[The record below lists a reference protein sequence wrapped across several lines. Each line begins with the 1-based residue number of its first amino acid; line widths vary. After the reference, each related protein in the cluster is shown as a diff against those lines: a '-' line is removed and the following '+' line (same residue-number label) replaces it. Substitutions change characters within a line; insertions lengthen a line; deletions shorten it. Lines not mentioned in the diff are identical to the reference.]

1 MTSLLRSL
9 WFTAALLALL
19 TASISL
25 HAQSGRGR
33 IVGRILDSSSAV
45 IPGAEVVATQVA
57 MGVHVDAKTNAEGN
71 YDLQY
76 LLPGIYRIDV
86 KAEGFKQYTRHPIEV
101 RVGDTV
107 TLDISLDLG
116 NVSEKVD
123 VVAEASLLEASTASM
138 AKVVEHKQ
146 LSDLPIGGGDVMFLT
161 QLAAGVTTA
170 QAPGHNWLPSAS
182 DVMSNVNVAGTANG
196 SNEFTLDGISNMTR
210 GWVSFTPP
218 ADMVQE
224 FRIQTI
230 SYDASLGHAAGG
242 TISMSLKTGTNDL
255 HGTAQWDVAPNPWQA
270 NDFFTNKQIY
280 DTSSGPVTP
289 EKIKSLSP
297 PRKVNRYSATIG
309 GPVLVPHLYNGQSR
323 TFWTYGFQG
332 FNRRNP
338 NNNYYTVPT
347 AAEQHG
353 DFSSLLAV
361 PKTGPTYQIF
371 DPATIAPAGA
381 GRFSRQPL
389 PGNIVPASRI
399 SPIAQK
405 YLGFFAQ
412 PNVGGTIDGRNDY
425 QITQPDANDFLQN
438 MARVDHNF
446 SDRNRL
452 FGRFTESWLHFAHGN
467 AFTNDARG
475 IDRHR
480 QQWGAGLDD
489 VYTFSPTFLLNVKY
503 GFTRYLQSDFPNSVG
518 YDITKLGVPA
528 SLADQLNPQGAAFP
542 VVTIDGMAQLGETG
556 GTQFITNYQTLAGGF
571 TKIAGNHSIR
581 CGGEF
586 RVMRENN
593 VSYGNAA
600 PAMDFST
607 NWTKGPMDNSTAG
620 PIGQGLASF
629 LLGLPTGGGIDLN
642 ASYSEQSTF
651 AGLYVQDDW
660 KLTRKLTLNAGL
672 RWEFET
678 APTERFNRTVR
689 GFDFTVASPVSAAA
703 LANYTKN
710 PDVIPVSQ
718 FKTMGV
724 LTFAGVNGVP
734 RGYFNTAR
742 RNLAPRIGLAYQL
755 TPKTVLRAGYGIFN
769 DVVGIDGNHANQIGF
784 SQRTNL
790 IPSTDNGLTF
800 TGTLANPFPNGLVQP
815 APVGPST
822 YIGRAISFMPNTLLT
837 PYMQRWSFGVQRQ
850 LPSRSVLEVTYVGN
864 KGTHIATSR
873 AIDSTPA
880 PYLSTSPLRDPAVI
894 NYLSAQVPNPFNG
907 IPQFAG
913 GGITGTTISRGNLLR
928 PYPQYNGITMTDPN
942 GESWYHSLQARFE
955 KRFSHGVLFNLDYT
969 WSKYMEAVEYLNN
982 TDAMPTH
989 VVSAADRPHRVTING
1004 VWELPVGRG
1013 RMLLAHAPRPVD
1025 MILGG
1030 WQYQAIYL
1038 WQVGAPVNFGNV
1050 LFLGNVQDI
1059 VLPADQRSLYEW
1071 FNVNAGFGRNTAD
1084 ALANNIRTFPLRL
1097 TGVRSPGPNYWNM
1110 SLYKQFKVQERLK
1123 LQVRTEWEGALN
1135 TPQFSPPNNAPTNS
1149 LFGQINGTQ
1158 GEARRIYVGL
1168 KLMF

>member
-1 MTSLLRSL
+1 MPCSLRNTY
-9 WFTAALLALL
+9 TAFAMLLLAGS
-19 TASISL
+19 TAL
-25 HAQSGRGR
+25 FAQSGRGR
-33 IVGRILDSSSAV
+33 IVGRVLDSTAAV
-45 IPGAEVVATQVA
+45 VPGADVVATQVA
-57 MGVHVDAKTNAEGN
+57 MNVHVTAKANSEGN

-76 LLPGIYRIDV
+76 LLPGVYRIDV
-86 KAEGFKQYTRHPIEV
+86 QAPGFKQYTRHPIEI

-107 TLDISLDLG
+107 TLDITLDLG
-116 NVSEKVD
+116 NVTERVD

-161 QLAAGVTTA
+161 QLAAGITTA

-210 GWVSFTPP
+210 GWISFTPP

-280 DTSSGPVTP
+280 DLSTGPVTP

-309 GPVLVPHLYNGQSR
+309 GPVFLPHLYNGHSR

-347 AAEQHG
+347 VAEQRG
-353 DFSSLLAV
+353 DFSALLAI
-361 PKTGPTYQIF
+361 PKTGPSYQIY
-371 DPATIAPAGA
+371 DPATIAPAGN
-381 GRFSRQPL
+381 GRFNRQPL
-389 PGNIVPASRI
+389 AGNLIPASRI

-405 YLGFFAQ
+405 YMSFFAQ
-412 PNVGGTIDGRNDY
+412 PNTGGTVDGRNNY

-452 FGRFTESWLHFAHGN
+452 FGRFTQSWLHYAHGN
-467 AFTNDARG
+467 VFTNDARG

-480 QQWGAGLDD
+480 KQWGAGLDD
-489 VYTFSPTFLLNVKY
+489 VYTFSPTLLLNVKY

-518 YDITKLGVPA
+518 YDIAKLGVPQ
-528 SLADQLNPQGAAFP
+528 SLVDQLDPHGIAFP

-556 GTQFITNYQTLAGGF
+556 GTQFVTNYQTLSGGF
-571 TKIAGNHSIR
+571 TKIAGNHSVR
-581 CGGEF
+581 WGGEF
-586 RVMRENN
+586 RLMRENTVN
-593 VSYGNAA
+593 YGNAA
-600 PAMDFST
+600 PNMDFSSG
-607 NWTKGPMDNSTAG
+607 WTKGPFDNSAAG
-620 PIGQGLASF
+620 PIGQGLATF
-629 LLGLPTGGGIDLN
+629 LFGIPTGGAIDLN
-642 ASYSEQSTF
+642 ASYSEQSAFT
-651 AGLYVQDDW
+651 ALYVQDDW
-660 KLTRKLTLNAGL
+660 KLTRKLTANLGL

-678 APTERFNRTVR
+678 SPTERFNRTVR
-689 GFDFTVASPVSAAA
+689 GFDFTTASPISAAA

-718 FKTMGV
+718 FRTIGA
-724 LTFAGVNGVP
+724 LTFAGVNGAP
-734 RGYFNTAR
+734 RGYFDTAK
-742 RNLAPRIGLAYQL
+742 RNLAPRLGLAYQL
-755 TPKTVLRAGYGIFN
+755 TAKTVLRTGYGIFN
-769 DVVGIDGNHANQIGF
+769 DVVGIDGNHANQAGF

-800 TGTLANPFPNGLVQP
+800 TSTLANPFPNGLIRP
-815 APVGPST
+815 TPVGPNT
-822 YIGRAISFMPNTLLT
+822 YIGRAITFNPQRLLT
-837 PYMQRWSFGVQRQ
+837 PYMQRWSFSIQRQ
-850 LPSRSVLEVTYVGN
+850 LPSRSVVEVTYVGN
-864 KGTHIATSR
+864 RGTHIGTSR
-873 AIDSTPA
+873 ALDTTPA
-880 PYLSTSPLRDPAVI
+880 QYLSRSPFRDQDVI
-894 NYLSAQVPNPFNG
+894 NYLSAAVPNPFNG

-913 GGITGTTISRGNLLR
+913 GGITGTNISRGNLLR
-928 PYPQYNGITMTDPN
+928 PYPQYNGMTVTDPN

-969 WSKYMEAVEYLNN
+969 WSKYMDAVEYLNS
-982 TDAMPTH
+982 TDPLPTH
-989 VVSAADRPHRVTING
+989 VVSTSDRPHRVTVNG
-1004 VWELPVGRG
+1004 VWELPVGKG
-1013 RMLLAHAPRPVD
+1013 RLLMGHAPRALD
-1025 MILGG
+1025 MVLGG

-1038 WQVGAPVNFGNV
+1038 WQVGAPVNFGNI
-1050 LFLGNVQDI
+1050 LFMGDVHDI
-1059 VLPADQRSLYEW
+1059 ALPAGERSLSQW
-1071 FNVNAGFGRNTAD
+1071 FNVNAGFNRNTAD
-1084 ALANNIRTFPLRL
+1084 VLANNIRTFPLRL
-1097 TGVRSPGPNYWNM
+1097 NGVRAPGPNYWNM
-1110 SLYKQFKVQERLK
+1110 SLYKQFRIQERLK
-1123 LQVRTEWEGALN
+1123 VQVRTEWEGALN
-1135 TPQFSPPNNAPTNS
+1135 TPQFAAPNAAPTNS
-1149 LFGQINGTQ
+1149 LFGQINNTQ
-1158 GEARRIYVGL
+1158 GEARRIYAGL